1 MVVHGRIAS
10 TPARRELRIPAPGLH
25 MPSTLIRTWQFEIIP
40 TAVCGGGSSLP
51 ERNLIVNHWDEKF
64 SQTDDNALTRT
75 ESNPLDGRPN
85 HAVVADGRERILVLA
100 PDQTARGQ
108 WLLMASLDVEDGLLL
123 EDALDHPRLATAA
136 AVMNQCR
143 IAANRGGQ

>member
-1 MVVHGRIAS
+1 M
-10 TPARRELRIPAPGLH
+10 
-25 MPSTLIRTWQFEIIP
+25 
-40 TAVCGGGSSLP
+40 
-51 ERNLIVNHWDEKF
+51 NHWDEKF

-75 ESNPLDGRPN
+75 ESNPLDGRAN

-108 WLLMASLDVEDGLLL
+108 WLLMASLDVEDGQLL
-123 EDALDHPRLATAA
+123 EQALDHPRLATVA
-136 AVMNQCR
+136 AVMNHCR